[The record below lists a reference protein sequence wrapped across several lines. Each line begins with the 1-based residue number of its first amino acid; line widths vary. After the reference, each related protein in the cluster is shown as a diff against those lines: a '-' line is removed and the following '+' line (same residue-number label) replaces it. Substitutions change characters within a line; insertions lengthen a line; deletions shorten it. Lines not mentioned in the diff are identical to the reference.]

1 MAADLAALNERLEEY
16 RRAEAAILSSQA
28 YKMEGVE
35 LTRANLGEVQRM
47 ISRLEGKISRLSSGR
62 GRVRIIVPKDW

>member
-1 MAADLAALNERLEEY
+1 LAELQGRLLEY

-62 GRVRIIVPKDW
+62 GRVRVIVPKDW